1 MINGSASDTKY
12 KAEGRNNF
20 IGLSRDAKYI
30 AEGRSNMIGSKR
42 TANTQLMEEAI

>member
-1 MINGSASDTKY
+1 MIGSKGDTKY

-20 IGLSRDAKYI
+20 IGLARDAKYI

>member
-1 MINGSASDTKY
+1 MIGLASDTKY

-20 IGLSRDAKYI
+20 IGLATDAKYI
-30 AEGRSNMIGSKR
+30 AEGRSNMIGTKR

>member
-20 IGLSRDAKYI
+20 IGLARDAKYI
-30 AEGRSNMIGSKR
+30 AEGRSNMIGTKR

>member
-1 MINGSASDTKY
+1 MIGSASDTKY
-12 KAEGRNNF
+12 KAEGRSNF
-20 IGLSRDAKYI
+20 FGLARDAKYI

>member
-1 MINGSASDTKY
+1 MIGSASDTKY
-12 KAEGRNNF
+12 KAEVRNNF
-20 IGLSRDAKYI
+20 IGLARDAKYI